1 MGNNPVSMLET
12 VSPERLSEA
21 AENESY
27 MNLYSQVLQRFDDY
41 MGERGLAKAAAS
53 LNNIKWSAPVAY
65 FSTEYG
71 IHECLPIYS
80 GGLGVLSGD
89 TLKTASDLNIP
100 TVGVGL
106 LYKCGYF
113 KQTIDKDG
121 IQQSEY
127 VESDFSNMPVQI
139 VQDDRGNEVQISIE
153 LPGRTLY
160 ASIWEVK
167 IGRIS
172 LYLLDTDVSRNTT
185 QDRKIT
191 DRLYTADQ
199 RTRIEQEILLGM
211 GGVRLLEKL
220 GIKAR
225 VWHINEGHSAFLLF
239 ERMSKLMAEDGLSF
253 DEAEEVV
260 RGSTVFTTH
269 TPVEAGNERFSKDL
283 MEYYFSGFV
292 KRTGITWSQFSN
304 LGRKEIGEDRP
315 FFMTNLALK
324 LSHRSNA
331 VSRIQRRDSP
341 TLPAPMSLP
350 TLVASTTR
358 SRTEGRRASQR
369 PMMDSDSPPACP
381 LTQRE

>member
-1 MGNNPVSMLET
+1 MTHGGAGTHS
-12 VSPERLSEA
+12 R
-21 AENESY
+21 
-27 MNLYSQVLQRFDDY
+27 QRQPH
-41 MGERGLAKAAAS
+41 AS
-53 LNNIKWSAPVAY
+53 VVKLTVAY
-65 FSTEYG
+65 ISAGTASTG
-71 IHECLPIYS
+71 ASPS
-80 GGLGVLSGD
+80 TRGLGVLRRHLRPQATS
-89 TLKTASDLNIP
+89 TSP
-100 TVGVGL
+100 VGVGL

-113 KQTIDKDG
+113 RQVIDKDG
-121 IQQSEY
+121 IQQAEY

-172 LYLLDTDVSRNTT
+172 LYLLDTDVARNTA

-199 RTRIEQEILLGM
+199 RRIEQEILLGM

-283 MEYYFSGFV
+283 MEYYFAGFV
-292 KRTGITWSQFSN
+292 KRMSITWSQFSN
-304 LGRKEIGEDRP
+304 LGRK
-315 FFMTNLALK
+315 
-324 LSHRSNA
+324 
-331 VSRIQRRDSP
+331 RRRGP
-341 TLPAPMSLP
+341 GAPS
-350 TLVASTTR
+350 S
-358 SRTEGRRASQR
+358 
-369 PMMDSDSPPACP
+369 
-381 LTQRE
+381 